1 MYKYKILVKMILFLV
16 LSLSLFA
23 SDHNDAAALYY
34 QKSYKKA
41 AVLFEKAAKSGD
53 KRSQY
58 QLGYMYEKGIGV
70 QQNSDKSAYWY
81 KQSASQFKDLPK
93 AIEKFNIKEGITM
106 EYQGN
111 PSIDRGLRQ
120 FDIQQYDMPSDPE
133 EEKSL
138 KSSIFNTFGLY
149 PHEKNFFIPLS
160 YTSMNYEKSDPVRYP
175 EYEDYNKNIE
185 MVFQLSLK
193 KPITFNLL
201 GMNEVF
207 ALAYTQEMWW
217 QFYATSSAI
226 RETNYRPELWVAI
239 PAENNFSKKI
249 GLKVIKYGLLHES
262 NGGRKN
268 LSREWN
274 RAYVDFAFQHKSLF
288 TQLRAWYAEK
298 GTDNEDISSY
308 LGYGHLKL
316 SYLAGK
322 SKFGL
327 TWRNNLRLNKDNRGS
342 IEGEWSYPI
351 GHSQSSFWYLNIFN
365 GYGASLVDYEVQQ
378 NRVGFGLTFSR

>member
-1 MYKYKILVKMILFLV
+1 
-16 LSLSLFA
+16 
-23 SDHNDAAALYY
+23 
-34 QKSYKKA
+34 
-41 AVLFEKAAKSGD
+41 
-53 KRSQY
+53 
-58 QLGYMYEKGIGV
+58 
-70 QQNSDKSAYWY
+70 
-81 KQSASQFKDLPK
+81 
-93 AIEKFNIKEGITM
+93 
-106 EYQGN
+106 
-111 PSIDRGLRQ
+111 
-120 FDIQQYDMPSDPE
+120 
-133 EEKSL
+133 
-138 KSSIFNTFGLY
+138 
-149 PHEKNFFIPLS
+149 
-160 YTSMNYEKSDPVRYP
+160 
-175 EYEDYNKNIE
+175 
-185 MVFQLSLK
+185 
-193 KPITFNLL
+193 
-201 GMNEVF
+201 
-207 ALAYTQEMWW
+207 MWW

-239 PAENNFSKKI
+239 PAENDFSKNI

-322 SKFGL
+322 SKFDL

-342 IEGEWSYPI
+342 IEAEWSYPI